1 MSSIALASGL
11 LSGTFLSI
19 ILWNTSIV
27 SKIQKWKLSMF
38 FWKLYSR
45 NKNKCKESKDTHQVT
60 KPQSNDLLNVAESSD
75 ICAQDLQSMQQM
87 ACLCCF
93 LTVLGFVLLIPI
105 GKVATSEPT
114 KYLYITYFKEYNLT
128 VTIKV

>member
-1 MSSIALASGL
+1 MSGL

-19 ILWNTSIV
+19 ILWNTAIV

-38 FWKLYSR
+38 FWKLYNR
-45 NKNKCKESKDTHQVT
+45 NKNKCKESKDTREVK
-60 KPQSNDLLNVAESSD
+60 KPKSNDLFNVQENSD
-75 ICAQDLQSMQQM
+75 ICAQDLQSMQHM
-87 ACLCCF
+87 TFLCCF
-93 LTVLGFVLLIPI
+93 LTVLGFVLLISI
-105 GKVATSEPT
+105 GKVATSQPT